1 MGIRGMQGTASHLE
15 YIAPKGRKYR
25 KDCIYYDKNICVCK
39 TSQSYLMKCVGR
51 FCCGK
56 YEDSVEKKKQ
66 LEKEKEELFAY
77 CKDIAKDEE
86 EKKKKY
92 KYLEKT
98 SKKKKKTQIKLKS
111 KDAINLDS
119 NKHYL
124 LGKTIKL
131 RSLKIQED
139 ITIKIVKP
147 NEESTFNRR
156 YSLDSSFARALSG
169 KAVGDVIRVNVVNGY
184 LAYKIL
190 SID

>member
-25 KDCIYYDKNICVCK
+25 KDCIYYEKNICVCK

>member
-131 RSLKIQED
+131 RSLKMQED

>member
-25 KDCIYYDKNICVCK
+25 KDCIYYEKNICVCK

-131 RSLKIQED
+131 RSLKMQED

>member
-25 KDCIYYDKNICVCK
+25 KDCIYYEKNMCVCK

-131 RSLKIQED
+131 RSLKMQED